1 MKTTKLTFT
10 LFLFSFVFLTSAF
23 AQVKEKPEAKVDE
36 KTELNRPNSIEAD
49 GEKVTIKD
57 GTTTMVEFVSQGSS
71 GLIHLPSLGTLVSY
85 PGNNLY
91 SSGTDLYWGSSK
103 LGTSGSAA
111 GWTDSGTN
119 IYNTTLTDNVGI
131 GTNNPLSK
139 LSVGGDGSDEIV
151 ISAFTSNAS
160 GGIGVYGYS
169 ATDSQIGVSGYNN
182 STGIE

>member
-1 MKTTKLTFT
+1 MLFYFS
-10 LFLFSFVFLTSAF
+10 LFLSF
-23 AQVKEKPEAKVDE
+23 AQVEEKPETKVE
-36 KTELNRPNSIEAD
+36 KPNSIEAD

-111 GWTDSGTN
+111 ELDRFRHKN
-119 IYNTTLTDNVGI
+119 I
-131 GTNNPLSK
+131 
-139 LSVGGDGSDEIV
+139 
-151 ISAFTSNAS
+151 
-160 GGIGVYGYS
+160 
-169 ATDSQIGVSGYNN
+169 
-182 STGIE
+182 